1 MTMWWQEPV
10 TRLKGIGPKK
20 ALEFENINVVTIG
33 DLLNHFPRQGCYL
46 DYSHIRTIGEL
57 TTGGEMQLFRG
68 TIVRMNNRRSA
79 RNLKYA
85 TITIGDGTGFAE
97 IVLFGAQTYMTRV
110 YHTGDEVL
118 VIGKVMPG
126 RTAKSVTGASLSH
139 VKEDGAE
146 APGILPTYALTGSL
160 TQNQVRGA
168 VRQALALARKE
179 LPECLPEKIL
189 RAKQFLPRLEALE
202 NIHFPKSPELLEKAR
217 QRLIFEELF
226 FLQCGLLHHRVEIK
240 KDSQGI
246 KMARCGTLVRKVLD
260 NLGFSLTDSQK
271 KAWQEIDDDMQSPEP
286 MNRLVQGDVGSGKT
300 ALALLAL
307 AKAVE
312 NGYEGC
318 LMAPTEILA
327 EQHYQEM
334 QKVLEPA
341 GIRTALLTGGLS
353 AKTRRQVLEGLADAS
368 IQAVVGTYALIQDK
382 VVFHSLALAITDE
395 QHRFGVAQ
403 RAKLQAKSQYAPH
416 VLVMTATPI
425 PRTLAL
431 TVYGDLDVS
440 LMKGLPPGRKPVRT
454 LCYTEDKRPA
464 VYQGM
469 VHQIR
474 EGHQAYVVCPLIEE
488 SEGVDAKAAEE
499 LYEELTSTYLR
510 GIPCGLLHGRLKP
523 EEKDAVMESFARNE
537 TKVLITTTV
546 VEVGVNVPNATLMVI
561 EGADRFGLAQ
571 MHQLRGRVGRGSAQ
585 SYCVLLTAS
594 TNPVTLERLQI
605 MRSCSDGF
613 LLAEKDLEL
622 RGAGQFFGLRQ
633 HGLSDLYI
641 ADILRDTD
649 TLVEARKAA
658 QWAMG
663 NPSIAKE
670 VIRAAAVTQ
679 FDGRFERIFNA

>member
-312 NGYEGC
+312 NGYQGC
-318 LMAPTEILA
+318 LMAPTEILT

>member
-1 MTMWWQEPV
+1 MWWQEPV

-312 NGYEGC
+312 NGYQGC

-353 AKTRRQVLEGLADAS
+353 AKTRRQVLEGLADGS

-454 LCYTEDKRPA
+454 LCYTEDKRQA

>member
-1 MTMWWQEPV
+1 MWWQEPV
-10 TRLKGIGPKK
+10 TKLKGIGPKK
-20 ALEFENINVVTIG
+20 AQEFENINVVTIG

-46 DYSHIRTIGEL
+46 DYSHVKTISEL
-57 TTGGEMQLFRG
+57 TTAGEMQLFRG
-68 TIVRMNNRRSA
+68 TIVRLNNRRSA
-79 RNLKYA
+79 RNMKYA
-85 TITIGDGTGFAE
+85 TITVGDGTGFAE

-110 YHTGDEVL
+110 YHTGDEVF
-118 VIGKVMPG
+118 VIGKVNLG
-126 RTAKSVTGASLSH
+126 RTAKSVTSASLSH
-139 VKEDGAE
+139 VKDEKTE
-146 APGILPTYALTGSL
+146 APGILPTYALAGSL

-189 RAKQFLPRLEALE
+189 QARHFLPRLEALE

-240 KDSQGI
+240 RDSRGI
-246 KMARCGTLVRKVLD
+246 KMARCGELVRKVRGL
-260 NLGFSLTDSQK
+260 LGFSLTDSQK

-307 AKAVE
+307 AKTVE
-312 NGYEGC
+312 NGYQGC

-341 GIRTALLTGGLS
+341 GIRTALLTGGLT
-353 AKTRRQVLEGLADAS
+353 AKVRRQVLEGLADGS
-368 IQAVVGTYALIQDK
+368 IQAVVGTYALIQDA

-403 RAKLQAKSQYAPH
+403 RAKLQDKSPYAPH

-440 LMKGLPPGRKPVRT
+440 LMKGLPPGRKPVQT
-454 LCYTEDKRPA
+454 LCYTEDKRGA
-464 VYQGM
+464 VYKGL
-469 VHQIR
+469 VHQIQ

-488 SEGVDAKAAEE
+488 SEGVDAKAAAD

-546 VEVGVNVPNATLMVI
+546 VEVGVNVPNATLMLI

-585 SYCVLLTAS
+585 SYCALLTSS

-649 TLVEARKAA
+649 TLLEARKAA
-658 QWAMG
+658 QWAMSD
-663 NPSIAKE
+663 PKTERE
-670 VIRAAAVTQ
+670 VIQAAATTQ
-679 FDGRFERIFNA
+679 FDERFDRIFNA

>member
-1 MTMWWQEPV
+1 M
-10 TRLKGIGPKK
+10 
-20 ALEFENINVVTIG
+20 
-33 DLLNHFPRQGCYL
+33 
-46 DYSHIRTIGEL
+46 
-57 TTGGEMQLFRG
+57 
-68 TIVRMNNRRSA
+68 
-79 RNLKYA
+79 
-85 TITIGDGTGFAE
+85 
-97 IVLFGAQTYMTRV
+97 
-110 YHTGDEVL
+110 
-118 VIGKVMPG
+118 
-126 RTAKSVTGASLSH
+126 
-139 VKEDGAE
+139 
-146 APGILPTYALTGSL
+146 
-160 TQNQVRGA
+160 
-168 VRQALALARKE
+168 RQALALARKE

-312 NGYEGC
+312 NGYQGC

-353 AKTRRQVLEGLADAS
+353 AKTRRQVLEGLADGS

-464 VYQGM
+464 VYQGL

>member
-1 MTMWWQEPV
+1 MWWQEPV

-246 KMARCGTLVRKVLD
+246 KMARCGTMVRKVLD

-312 NGYEGC
+312 NGYQGC

-353 AKTRRQVLEGLADAS
+353 AKTRRQVLEGLADGS

>member
-1 MTMWWQEPV
+1 MWWQEPV

-312 NGYEGC
+312 NGYQGC

-613 LLAEKDLEL
+613 LMAEKDLEL

>member
-1 MTMWWQEPV
+1 MPLLRIPWQ
-10 TRLKGIGPKK
+10 K
-20 ALEFENINVVTIG
+20 EFE
-33 DLLNHFPRQGCYL
+33 DSFPFEETP
-46 DYSHIRTIGEL
+46 D
-57 TTGGEMQLFRG
+57 QLKA
-68 TIVRMNNRRSA
+68 I
-79 RNLKYA
+79 
-85 TITIGDGTGFAE
+85 AE
-97 IVLFGAQTYMTRV
+97 IKADM
-110 YHTGDEVL
+110 
-118 VIGKVMPG
+118 
-126 RTAKSVTGASLSH
+126 
-139 VKEDGAE
+139 
-146 APGILPTYALTGSL
+146 
-160 TQNQVRGA
+160 
-168 VRQALALARKE
+168 
-179 LPECLPEKIL
+179 EK
-189 RAKQFLPRLEALE
+189 PVPMERLL
-202 NIHFPKSPELLEKAR
+202 
-217 QRLIFEELF
+217 
-226 FLQCGLLHHRVEIK
+226 C
-240 KDSQGI
+240 
-246 KMARCGTLVRKVLD
+246 
-260 NLGFSLTDSQK
+260 
-271 KAWQEIDDDMQSPEP
+271 
-286 MNRLVQGDVGSGKT
+286 GDVGYGKT
-300 ALALLAL
+300 EVAIRAAF
-307 AKAVE
+307 KAVMD
-312 NGYEGC
+312 GKQVAV
-318 LMAPTEILA
+318 LAPTTVLA
-327 EQHYQEM
+327 QQH
-334 QKVLEPA
+334 
-341 GIRTALLTGGLS
+341 LLTFSQRMGSFGVRVEMLSRFRTPKQQKEIMEKVAEGKIDVLIGTHRILNPDVEFHDLGL
-353 AKTRRQVLEGLADAS
+353 
-368 IQAVVGTYALIQDK
+368 LI
-382 VVFHSLALAITDE
+382 IDE
-395 QHRFGVAQ
+395 EQRFGVAQ
-403 RAKLQAKSQYAPH
+403 KEKIKQRSAGID
-416 VLVMTATPI
+416 VLTLSATPI

-440 LMKGLPPGRKPVRT
+440 LMKGMPPGRKPVRT

-469 VHQIR
+469 VHQIQ

-499 LYEELTSTYLR
+499 LYEELTSTYLK

-663 NPSIAKE
+663 DPDTAQE
-670 VIRAAAVTQ
+670 VIRAAATTQ

>member
-10 TRLKGIGPKK
+10 SKLKGIGPKK

-312 NGYEGC
+312 NGYQGC

-613 LLAEKDLEL
+613 LMAEKDLEL

>member
-312 NGYEGC
+312 NGYQGC

-613 LLAEKDLEL
+613 LMAEKDLEL

>member
-1 MTMWWQEPV
+1 MWWQEPV

-160 TQNQVRGA
+160 IQNQVRGA

-202 NIHFPKSPELLEKAR
+202 NIHFPKSLELLEKAR

-312 NGYEGC
+312 NGYQGC

-353 AKTRRQVLEGLADAS
+353 AKTRRQVLEGLADGS